1 MLPSAF
7 ASPSAAS
14 VDYADEFLGRLSVIS
29 TAPSCNVGNNNNN
42 NEKLLLLSLSSRP
55 PSLSLILFSSSTFL
69 LFLPA
74 CFSFSAMHFGQ
85 VRVKGSHSVYVAS
98 TCALPLPL
106 QRTVALIANNNNND
120 NRNNL
125 QQQQQR
131 QPHRQAAAAGDVA
144 VAQAA
149 IVTEINSAN
158 SVERERRECCTNSLT
173 VEECLS

>member
-1 MLPSAF
+1 
-7 ASPSAAS
+7 
-14 VDYADEFLGRLSVIS
+14 
-29 TAPSCNVGNNNNN
+29 
-42 NEKLLLLSLSSRP
+42 
-55 PSLSLILFSSSTFL
+55 
-69 LFLPA
+69 
-74 CFSFSAMHFGQ
+74 MHFGQ

-120 NRNNL
+120 NGNNV
-125 QQQQQR
+125 QQQQR
-131 QPHRQAAAAGDVA
+131 QPQAAAAGDVA

-149 IVTEINSAN
+149 IVTEIDSAN

>member
-1 MLPSAF
+1 MWAIIIIIMKNFCSSLYLP
-7 ASPSAAS
+7 
-14 VDYADEFLGRLSVIS
+14 
-29 TAPSCNVGNNNNN
+29 
-42 NEKLLLLSLSSRP
+42 LLLSLL
-55 PSLSLILFSSSTFL
+55 PSLTLLLYSSSTFL

-120 NRNNL
+120 NSNNI

-144 VAQAA
+144 VAQVA
-149 IVTEINSAN
+149 IVTEIDSAN
-158 SVERERRECCTNSLT
+158 SVERVCQGEKGECCTNSLT
-173 VEECLS
+173 VEECLRWSWIIARYFQEKKL